1 MTTRPKALPRC
12 AKNDLME
19 HGRLVKV
26 TPPSSKGDAI
36 PIVYVVAA
44 EDPDEAMRLVADKV
58 IISSD
63 IQVIG
68 RCSRQ
73 LLEVLNLKPGELL
86 PA

>member
-1 MTTRPKALPRC
+1 
-12 AKNDLME
+12 ME
-19 HGRLVKV
+19 YGRLVNV

-44 EDPDEAMRLVADKV
+44 EEPDEAMRLVADRV
-58 IISSD
+58 VISSD
-63 IQVIG
+63 MQVIG